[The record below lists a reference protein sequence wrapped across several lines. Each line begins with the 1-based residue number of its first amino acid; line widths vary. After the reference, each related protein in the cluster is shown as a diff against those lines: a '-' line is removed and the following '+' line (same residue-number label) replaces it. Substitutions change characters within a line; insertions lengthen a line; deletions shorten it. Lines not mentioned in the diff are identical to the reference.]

1 VAEDRAER
9 RLTTILAADV
19 VGYSRLMA
27 ADEAGTL
34 TSLKAIRRELIEPKT
49 AEYRGRVVKLMGD
62 GTLMEFGSV
71 VDAVTFAVDVQQALA
86 ERNAKVPEDRRIT
99 YRMGINIG
107 DVIVEGDDI
116 YGDGVNVAA
125 RLEAMADPG
134 RICVARNV
142 YNQVKTK
149 AEVGFEDLGEQKV
162 KNIPEPVQVFRVLL
176 PSPTAEP
183 TAAPAPAA
191 KRSLRWLVAAG
202 GLAVLVAVAGVV
214 LWQRPWQPR
223 EEPASVE
230 AMAFPLP
237 DRPSI
242 AVLPFNNMSDDAGQD
257 YFTDGMTEDLI
268 TDLSKI
274 SGLFVIA
281 RNSSFSY
288 KGQQVKVRQ
297 VAEEMGVRYVLEG
310 SVRRAGDQ
318 VRINAQLIDATTG
331 GHIWAERY
339 DGSMADVFALQ
350 DKVTGQIV
358 AALAVSLTADEQA
371 IRTETET
378 ETAPAYDA
386 FLQGWEL
393 YRLGTAED
401 WAVAIPFLEKAIK
414 LDPYY
419 CRAYAALAAIYWNSA
434 RNSWT
439 RSLGL
444 TWNEALEKTRLNLR
458 QAMNNPSTLAHQV
471 ASERAAYLQRTA
483 GKAIDQADLA
493 IALDTND
500 PAGYLAM
507 ANALIKAGKSDEA
520 VELVR
525 QAMRLDPHFPASYLT
540 RLGRAQF
547 AMGDYEGAAATFDR
561 AAGRNPEN
569 DWTFVY
575 LAAAYGHLGNQQDAK
590 IAVEAANALRAQ
602 RGWSTLTLEN
612 VDKERAY
619 GERVAVLPERKSL
632 REGLG
637 QAGVAAGT
645 GWMALVK
652 TAPAGFEV
660 EGAATIDAEAAKALH
675 GQGVNFVDV
684 RRHALWSRGRI
695 PGAHN
700 LFVLDGFDEAPLLE
714 IVSKAEEVVIHGHED
729 DRDMAAAAAKAVVWG
744 FQKVYYLDDGFDG
757 WKNAGYPVE
766 KNN

>member
-1 VAEDRAER
+1 
-9 RLTTILAADV
+9 
-19 VGYSRLMA
+19 
-27 ADEAGTL
+27 
-34 TSLKAIRRELIEPKT
+34 
-49 AEYRGRVVKLMGD
+49 
-62 GTLMEFGSV
+62 
-71 VDAVTFAVDVQQALA
+71 
-86 ERNAKVPEDRRIT
+86 
-99 YRMGINIG
+99 
-107 DVIVEGDDI
+107 
-116 YGDGVNVAA
+116 
-125 RLEAMADPG
+125 
-134 RICVARNV
+134 
-142 YNQVKTK
+142 
-149 AEVGFEDLGEQKV
+149 
-162 KNIPEPVQVFRVLL
+162 
-176 PSPTAEP
+176 
-183 TAAPAPAA
+183 
-191 KRSLRWLVAAG
+191 
-202 GLAVLVAVAGVV
+202 
-214 LWQRPWQPR
+214 
-223 EEPASVE
+223 
-230 AMAFPLP
+230 
-237 DRPSI
+237 
-242 AVLPFNNMSDDAGQD
+242 
-257 YFTDGMTEDLI
+257 
-268 TDLSKI
+268 
-274 SGLFVIA
+274 
-281 RNSSFSY
+281 
-288 KGQQVKVRQ
+288 
-297 VAEEMGVRYVLEG
+297 VLEG

-339 DGSMADVFALQ
+339 DGSMADVFGLQ

-401 WAVAIPFLEKAIK
+401 WAAAIPFLEKAIK
-414 LDPYY
+414 LDPDYG
-419 CRAYAALAAIYWNSA
+419 RAYAALAAIYWNSA

-507 ANALIKAGKSDEA
+507 ANALIKADKPDEA
-520 VELVR
+520 VDLVR
-525 QAMRLDPHFPASYLT
+525 RAMRLDPHFPASYLT

-612 VDKERAY
+612 VDKERAF

-645 GWMALVK
+645 EWMALVK
-652 TAPAGFEV
+652 TAPTGFEV

-675 GQGVNFVDV
+675 ARDVNFVDL
-684 RRHALWSRGRI
+684 RRRAWWSRGRI

-700 LFVLDGFDEAPLLE
+700 LYALDDFDEARLLE
-714 IVSKAEEVVIHGHED
+714 IVSKDEEVVIYGVGEE
-729 DRDMAAAAAKAVVWG
+729 RQMATAAAKAVAWG